1 MAMSNSHY
9 FESDFCLLLASLV
22 LEEEAAKGSNYFVAS
37 PLSYHAMLSWV
48 AAGSGGLTLQQLLFF
63 LRSKDVSDLTLSS
76 SRIVSLKSSLHKG
89 AKNLSSGPLLSFV
102 NGAWVH
108 RFFDLKPSFKTIV
121 KESYEAKNRTVDF
134 VKKVYLFSISITSY
148 LFNFSSSLRFI

>member
-1 MAMSNSHY
+1 MSNSHY
-9 FESDFCLLLASLV
+9 FESDFCLLLTSLV
-22 LEEEAAKGSNYFVAS
+22 LEEEAAKVSNSVAS
-37 PLSYHAMLSWV
+37 PLSFHAMLSWV
-48 AAGSGGLTLQQLLFF
+48 AAGSGGHTLQQLLFF

-89 AKNLSSGPLLSFV
+89 GKNPSSGPLLSFV

-108 RFFDLKPSFKTIV
+108 RFFDLKLSCKTIV
-121 KESYEAKNRTVDF
+121 KESYEAKIRTIDF
-134 VKKVYLFSISITSY
+134 VKKFSLFSISITSY